1 MEMEDDAEFENESP
15 FDSRPASPDIDGS
28 GSSTPNPIPIR
39 ARQSP
44 SFDYHELQ
52 KLKAVSI
59 LSGIAHIVAH

>member
-1 MEMEDDAEFENESP
+1 MEMDDDAEFDNESP
-15 FDSRPASPDIDGS
+15 FDSRPASPDLDGS

-52 KLKAVSI
+52 KLKAVSS
-59 LSGIAHIVAH
+59 LPGVVYVIAE